1 MAHRNAQTWRPLPE
15 AGLCLIPAVWLGL
28 LIGVSF
34 IATPIKFA
42 APTLELG
49 PALDVG
55 RVTFGLFS
63 RVEWGLAALS
73 VITVASAGL
82 PRLRA
87 AAVAALVVMLALQAL
102 WLLPV
107 LDDRVAAIIAGQYP
121 PPSVHHTVYGA
132 IEAAKACLL
141 LALAVAGTWR
151 AVAGR

>member
-1 MAHRNAQTWRPLPE
+1 M
-15 AGLCLIPAVWLGL
+15 
-28 LIGVSF
+28 
-34 IATPIKFA
+34 
-42 APTLELG
+42 
-49 PALDVG
+49 G

-63 RVEWGLAALS
+63 RIEWGLAALS
-73 VITVASAGL
+73 AMTVAFAGL
-82 PRLRA
+82 PRLRT

-107 LDDRVAAIIAGQYP
+107 LDDRVTAIIAGQYP
-121 PPSVHHTVYGA
+121 PPSVHHTVYAG

>member
-1 MAHRNAQTWRPLPE
+1 MTQDGSARLRRFLE
-15 AGLCLIPAVWLGL
+15 AALCVIPAVWLGL

-63 RVEWGLAALS
+63 RIEWAIAAVFALA
-73 VITVASAGL
+73 VAVAGGS
-82 PRLRA
+82 RYR
-87 AAVAALVVMLALQAL
+87 AVAAGTLVVMLAVQAL

-107 LDDRVAAIIAGQYP
+107 LDQRVAATIAGQP
-121 PPSVHHTVYGA
+121 LPPSWHHTGYAGF
-132 IEAAKACLL
+132 EALKACLL
-141 LALAVAGTWR
+141 LALAVAGLRRTF
-151 AVAGR
+151 GR

>member
-1 MAHRNAQTWRPLPE
+1 MTQRADVPMRPHLE
-15 AGLCLIPAVWLGL
+15 AALCLIPAIWLGL
-28 LIGVSF
+28 LVGVSF
-34 IATPIKFA
+34 VATPIKFT

-63 RVEWGLAALS
+63 RIEWGLAALCLL
-73 VITVASAGL
+73 VAVFAGV
-82 PRLRA
+82 PPLRT
-87 AAVAALVVMLALQAL
+87 AVVGLLAILLAVQAL

-121 PPSVHHTVYGA
+121 PPSVHHTVYGG

-151 AVAGR
+151 AIAKR